1 MMDGCGAWNDHASSA
16 TKRSIKIR
24 NQKRTKRDIVGHIV
38 WHKLS
43 CASEYELLLSGP
55 VKIAKSRI
63 RLRVILRAGSAL
75 PGALSA
81 QLIHR
86 SHRSLPGLMTIRCW
100 RPHGCR
106 RASHRCDT
114 KSSSQYCPG
123 AIGSAPLSWRRANRP
138 AAQQVRGRQEAEPSQ
153 QIPALAGRR
162 DASQPDY
169 ASEAR
174 PLASVDRIPVASYG
188 CDRRIHSHQRQQRK
202 MPIRHLHRPA

>member
-1 MMDGCGAWNDHASSA
+1 MSYC
-16 TKRSIKIR
+16 
-24 NQKRTKRDIVGHIV
+24 
-38 WHKLS
+38 
-43 CASEYELLLSGP
+43 CP
-55 VKIAKSRI
+55 VQAKIAKSRI

-174 PLASVDRIPVASYG
+174 PLASVDRIPVASYA
-188 CDRRIHSHQRQQRK
+188 CDRRIHSF
-202 MPIRHLHRPA
+202 IRDSSVRCRFVICTGWLSHVEGSAQESASPVDVDLAGVERGSNVGAHG